1 MRCRLHLL
9 ILLIAAAFLLSACA
23 AKIYGT
29 VELVDDK
36 MQPVHGE
43 NPQGT
48 VVNMI
53 NTTAR
58 LETASLTATA
68 DEKGKFES
76 EKDALT
82 PGKYK
87 VEAARIGYETQ
98 HRSILETGTGS
109 IAILV
114 RRQPGSNVLNLVREI
129 KGSTRKKLAFKLKK
143 IDEGRR
149 KSIETLT
156 SDADKIINPG
166 EVNIQPPGM

>member
-36 MQPVHGE
+36 MQPVLGE

-53 NTTAR
+53 NTSAK

-98 HRSILETGTGS
+98 TES
-109 IAILV
+109 V
-114 RRQPGSNVLNLVREI
+114 EI

-143 IDEGRR
+143 IDEGNR
-149 KSIETLT
+149 KSIETHT

>member
-1 MRCRLHLL
+1 MRFKIHLL
-9 ILLIAAAFLLSACA
+9 ILLVVIAFVLSACA
-23 AKIYGT
+23 ARIYGT

-36 MQPVHGE
+36 MQPIQGD

-48 VVNMI
+48 VVHMI
-53 NTTAR
+53 NTSAT
-58 LETASLTATA
+58 LDKASLTATVN
-68 DEKGKFES
+68 EKGKFES

-87 VEAARIGYETQ
+87 VEATRIGYETQ
-98 HRSILETGTGS
+98 TET
-109 IAILV
+109 V
-114 RRQPGSNVLNLVREI
+114 EI
-129 KGSTRKKLAFKLKK
+129 KGSTRKKFAFKLKK

>member
-36 MQPVHGE
+36 MQPVQGE

-53 NTTAR
+53 NTTAS

-82 PGKYK
+82 PGNYK

-98 HRSILETGTGS
+98 TES
-109 IAILV
+109 V
-114 RRQPGSNVLNLVREI
+114 EI